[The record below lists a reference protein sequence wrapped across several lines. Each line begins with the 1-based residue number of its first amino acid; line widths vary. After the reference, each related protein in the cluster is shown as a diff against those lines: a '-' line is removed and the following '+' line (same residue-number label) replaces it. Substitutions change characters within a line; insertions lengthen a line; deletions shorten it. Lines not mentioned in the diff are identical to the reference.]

1 MAAVNSSLTGAD
13 YVSLVKGTAIEF
25 DDSDKR
31 VCRSGGMWTK
41 ADADEFADV
50 VVNSRGL
57 HVTLTKMST
66 TFGVISNDSKA
77 QLQRDLNK
85 IIEALWGSWDTAYQ
99 EIDTRSENE
108 ENKSLLWTA
117 VAGHLFSLWDA
128 AIQYDDDPRFRT
140 IFEKYVGYRVREQ
153 RKVKVKSEERASHG
167 RDTPKE
173 SANTNAN
180 ESTEESGP
188 TGRLRPKSPTKPRTP
203 VKRNASLSTSPTR
216 TPKRPR
222 IVKPECDADPSWTGN
237 TIPLSM
243 ISLLVSRDTN
253 WTGVGLPSDGFH
265 VKPISAFLSPGQAAL
280 YDATS
285 ISTWLLSE
293 KVDWKPEHERLVV
306 LTPDDNYERSVDKD
320 LDELVD
326 IIAQQHRN
334 NQVQVKMKLVSTT
347 PVTEAAPIDPAR
359 TAHTVAEETEAVDDV
374 DGVAFLLED
383 IQIHDGDSRGDDLSP
398 LKTTVINIPPPPP
411 EKIAPAEILMA
422 NFTKN
427 QYNEARAFFNLPP
440 VKKMKAEQV
449 KIKWITKL
457 LWPHQIMFL
466 CQGTRKLIQNGS
478 LFEADE
484 QGLGKTL
491 QTVGLIWLNK
501 LMVYMDESIQ
511 YWRQSGSNPDS
522 DEKKFVRLHE
532 HLQADAPKGSK
543 CPSAKHWPIQCRCQP
558 DSFTATIPV
567 SRRPSIVYPH
577 VIRTIPAWA
586 KEVDEFSDA
595 ECPFLFSA
603 LIGNASQ
610 KNLTGYTRVI
620 KGSVRPLNSREEEVP
635 AECIQPDDGTEE
647 YPSSA
652 SGYVI
657 LSNHQSAQK
666 HVFKLVKN
674 VSFHIIAVDESHL
687 STGPTSSF
695 MTQLLY
701 GYASTGN
708 IMDEISSDE
717 ELHADSYP
725 SSFVFISGTPWK
737 DIKDVQCYWKII
749 TGQIQAL
756 RAIWQRVNDTHSED
770 LLTTT
775 ASEHKAIL
783 DFDFNLTHAKNRDK
797 TQTHSR
803 KKWGDPELKAHGEE
817 FGACMAALTIR
828 RTNNTRIPEPFP
840 FNTPIVGLKRL
851 HVHNVEVSY
860 NEDEKNTCNAFVG
873 TLQSNFGGSR
883 FGKKENTTVDNGPGK
898 KKDNTIDMNMLN
910 TMFSTQIETCQAVA
924 SLPSVARLINDGAF
938 DEWGDL
944 SNTVAGKPNV
954 KFTMTN
960 MKEFGYHNKEDHLR
974 KKVAAACKNDPK
986 IRQIREIIKGIMKDD
1001 DKDIKAAKARQLRD
1015 PDKFVG
1021 DPEDYLQKIAVVSQ
1035 SVFTTLTI
1043 FDVMEQEFPE
1053 VDFGMINGWKTQQ
1066 ETAEVINSFQDEVD
1080 EKSEKGVFKSAKRPR
1095 VLVAVTRNVSTG
1107 INLHR
1112 GNHLIIA
1119 EPSPDPSQEAQTG
1132 SRQHRI
1138 GQQRECWIYR
1148 LHADGMKVEELV
1160 RDKKKKR
1167 EWLMAAAKEMGYR
1180 VVGADQDEGDDDFIE
1195 DENESEAIDDDD

>member
-1 MAAVNSSLTGAD
+1 M
-13 YVSLVKGTAIEF
+13 
-25 DDSDKR
+25 
-31 VCRSGGMWTK
+31 
-41 ADADEFADV
+41 
-50 VVNSRGL
+50 
-57 HVTLTKMST
+57 
-66 TFGVISNDSKA
+66 
-77 QLQRDLNK
+77 
-85 IIEALWGSWDTAYQ
+85 
-99 EIDTRSENE
+99 
-108 ENKSLLWTA
+108 
-117 VAGHLFSLWDA
+117 
-128 AIQYDDDPRFRT
+128 
-140 IFEKYVGYRVREQ
+140 IFEKYVVYRAREQ
-153 RKVKVKSEERASHG
+153 RKVKVKSEERVSHG
-167 RDTPKE
+167 RDTPKK
-173 SANTNAN
+173 SANANAN

-188 TGRLRPKSPTKPRTP
+188 TGRLRPKFPTKPHTP
-203 VKRNASLSTSPTR
+203 VKRNASLSTFPTR

-253 WTGVGLPSDGFH
+253 WAGVGLPSDGFH
-265 VKPISAFLSPGQAAL
+265 VKPISAFFSPGQAAL

-285 ISTWLLSE
+285 VSAWLLSE
-293 KVDWKPEHERLVV
+293 KVGWKPEHERLVV
-306 LTPDDNYERSVDKD
+306 LTPDDNYERSMDKD

-347 PVTEAAPIDPAR
+347 PVTEAAPIDPTR
-359 TAHTVAEETEAVDDV
+359 TARTVAEEPEAVDEV
-374 DGVAFLLED
+374 DEVAFLLED

-440 VKKMKAEQV
+440 VKKMKAGQV

-466 CQGTRKLIQNGS
+466 YQGTKKLIRNGS

-491 QTVGLIWLNK
+491 QTVGLIWLDK

-522 DEKKFVRLHE
+522 DEKKSVHLHE

-558 DSFTATIPV
+558 DSFTTTIPV

-620 KGSVRPLNSREEEVP
+620 KGSARPLNSREEEVL
-635 AECIQPDDGTEE
+635 AECIQPDGVTDE

-666 HVFKLVKN
+666 YVFKLVKN
-674 VSFHIIAVDESHL
+674 VRFHIIAVDESHL

-708 IMDEISSDE
+708 VVDEISLDE
-717 ELHADSYP
+717 EIHADSYP
-725 SSFVFISGTPWK
+725 TSFVFISGTPWK
-737 DIKDVQCYWKII
+737 DIKDVQCYWKTI
-749 TGQIQAL
+749 TAG
-756 RAIWQRVNDTHSED
+756 RNG
-770 LLTTT
+770 
-775 ASEHKAIL
+775 
-783 DFDFNLTHAKNRDK
+783 
-797 TQTHSR
+797 
-803 KKWGDPELKAHGEE
+803 GDPELKAHGEE

-840 FNTPIVGLKRL
+840 FNTPIVELKRL

-883 FGKKENTTVDNGPGK
+883 FGKKENATVDNGPGK

-960 MKEFGYHNKEDHLR
+960 MKKFGYHNKEDHLR

-986 IRQIREIIKGIMKDD
+986 IRQIREIIERIMKDD

-1035 SVFTTLTI
+1035 SVFTALTI

-1066 ETAEVINSFQDEVD
+1066 ETAEVIDSFQDEVD
-1080 EKSEKGVFKSAKRPR
+1080 EKSEKGGFKSAKRPR
-1095 VLVAVTRNVSTG
+1095 VLVAVTRN
-1107 INLHR
+1107 
-1112 GNHLIIA
+1112 
-1119 EPSPDPSQEAQTG
+1119 EAQTG

-1148 LHADGMKVEELV
+1148 LHAEGMKVEELV

-1167 EWLMAAAKEMGYR
+1167 EWLMAAAKEMGCR
-1180 VVGADQDEGDDDFIE
+1180 VVGADQDDGDDDFIE
-1195 DENESEAIDDDD
+1195 DENGLSESEAMDDDD